1 MTREEAANMDT
12 LYAIAP
18 GLTCQCDDVHV
29 CQQCWEEQM
38 QEKEEK
44 ELNDFKHLKIEDY
57 GT

>member
-18 GLTCQCDDVHV
+18 GLTCQCDEEHM

-38 QEKEEK
+38 QEWEEQ
-44 ELNDFKHLKIEDY
+44 ELDDFKHLKIEEI
-57 GT
+57 